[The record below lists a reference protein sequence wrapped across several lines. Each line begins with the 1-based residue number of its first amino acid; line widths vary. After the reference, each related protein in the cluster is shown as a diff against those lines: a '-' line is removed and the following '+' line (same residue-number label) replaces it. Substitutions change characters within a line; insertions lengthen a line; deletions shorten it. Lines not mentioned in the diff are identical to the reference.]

1 MIFKRRGRERFLD
14 AVTGFEAAL
23 RQQDSAAAE
32 RGLRQLHRHY
42 GRAGAQELATGAARL
57 AGALADVPPGPRGT
71 VAVVIGACVER
82 GADPR
87 ACAPAVLDRLEDAV
101 RAAGEFCER
110 WTGSGDDD
118 LPEPEDPGPDEKVIE
133 RTGFEQAM
141 AWWSLPQ
148 WEMASVAML
157 SHAAVRTGLDPARR
171 AALLTSVRAVEEAS
185 GHDFKCLKYAL
196 LVLDDEPLVV
206 FDRPSGT
213 GYALRMSGIGD
224 TFQLHTLLA
233 HRLVGGGHLPGSAPA
248 PQEVAV
254 CRDAPGQVPT
264 RGAFNLVAPDGSWI
278 WNEGTPSDIPVVD
291 GSRLLV
297 LDPPPYDR
305 GWPAGRFFPGMTGDL
320 VLERVLTAEET
331 AQWSAHVEPAKELDN

>member
-1 MIFKRRGRERFLD
+1 MIFNRRGRERFLD
-14 AVTGFEAAL
+14 AVTGFETAVE
-23 RQQDSAAAE
+23 QQDSAGAE
-32 RGLRQLHRHY
+32 RGFQALHQHY
-42 GRAGAQELATGAARL
+42 QDAGERELAAGAARL
-57 AGALADVPPGPRGT
+57 ARLLPTVPPGPRGT

-82 GADPR
+82 GADPLV
-87 ACAPAVLDRLEDAV
+87 CAPAILDGLADAV

-110 WTGSGDDD
+110 WAATGGDE
-118 LPEPEDPGPDEKVIE
+118 LPDPEESGPDEAAFE
-133 RTGFEQAM
+133 RAGFEQTM
-141 AWWSLPQ
+141 AWWTLPQ

-157 SHAAVRTGLDPARR
+157 NHAGVRTGLDAGRR
-171 AALLTSVRAVEEAS
+171 AELLTSIRAVEEAS
-185 GHDFKCLKYAL
+185 GHDFKCLTYAL
-196 LVLDDEPLVV
+196 LVLDDEPLIVI
-206 FDRPSGT
+206 DRPTGT
-213 GYALRMSGIGD
+213 GYALRMTGLGD

-233 HRLVGGGHLPGSAPA
+233 DRLTGGGHLPGYAPA

-264 RGAFNLVAPDGSWI
+264 KGSFNLVAPDGGWI

-297 LDPPPYDR
+297 LDPPPYER

-331 AQWSAHVEPAKELDN
+331 ARWSAHVRPARQPGN